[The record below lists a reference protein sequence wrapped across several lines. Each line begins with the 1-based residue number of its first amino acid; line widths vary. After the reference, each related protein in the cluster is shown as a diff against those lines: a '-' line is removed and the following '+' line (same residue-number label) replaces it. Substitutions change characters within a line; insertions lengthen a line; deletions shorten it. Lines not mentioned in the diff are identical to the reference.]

1 MKILYICG
9 REPSYVRNSVIL
21 KGLKLQKDVEL
32 LEYTSNAENYFKRYI
47 SVFKKYLLRYSSDC
61 DIVYVGFLGQPI
73 VPIVKI
79 LSKKPIIFDALI
91 SVYDTLCYD
100 RKIFRSNSIMGK
112 LLYHLDKASCDL
124 ADIVLLDTNTHITY
138 FVDTFKLDKNKFK
151 RIFIGADDNIFY
163 PRDINKDNDKFKVF
177 YYGTY
182 LPLHGI
188 EYIVKSA
195 KILENY
201 EDIIFKI
208 VGKGFVYKK
217 IINLVKKLN
226 IKNIEFVEW
235 VPYEELPLEIAQA
248 DICLGGHFSD
258 IDKGKRVIAGKTFQF
273 LAMKKPVIVGNNP
286 ANRELL
292 TDRKS
297 ALFVEH
303 ANPEDLAE
311 KILELKENEKL
322 REKIAEGGYK
332 VFKERCTPKVIGKEL
347 LNIMKK
353 VI

>member
-9 REPSYVRNSVIL
+9 REPTYVRNSVIL
-21 KGLKLQKDVEL
+21 KGLKFQKDVEL
-32 LEYTSNAENYFKRYI
+32 LEYTSNAKNYFKRYM
-47 SVFKKYLLRYSSDC
+47 SVFKKYLLNYNGNY
-61 DIVYVGFLGQPI
+61 DIMYVGFLGQPI
-73 VPIVKI
+73 VPVVRS
-79 LSKKPIIFDALI
+79 LSNKPIVFDAFI

-100 RKIFRSNSIMGK
+100 RKVFKPNSIMGK
-112 LLYHLDKASCDL
+112 LLYHLDRVSCNL
-124 ADIVLLDTNTHITY
+124 SDITLLDTDAHITY
-138 FVDTFKLDKNKFK
+138 FVDTFGLDKNKFK
-151 RIFIGADDNIFY
+151 RVFVGADDSIFY
-163 PRDINKDNDKFKVF
+163 PRDIDRDNDKFTVF

-182 LPLHGI
+182 LPLQGI
-188 EYIVKSA
+188 EFIIKSA

-201 EDIIFKI
+201 NDIIFKI
-208 VGKGFVYKK
+208 VGRGPEYKK

-226 IKNIEFVEW
+226 IKNIEFIEW
-235 VPYEELPLEIAQA
+235 IPYEKLPLEIARA

-273 LAMKKPVIVGNNP
+273 IAMKKPVIVGNNP

-292 TDRKS
+292 TDRKN

-303 ANPEDLAE
+303 ANSEDLAE
-311 KILELKENEKL
+311 KILELKDNEKL
-322 REKIAEGGYK
+322 KEEIAKGGYG
-332 VFKERCTPKVIGKEL
+332 VFKERCTPEVIGKEL